1 MDSHGGRRFALTSRF
16 VDPMKM
22 NEMDRRRAAQKDGK
36 IPDRAFEM
44 GVDDLGVPSKK
55 TASDNSS
62 EAKDASTATT
72 DSGKTQGGGESTEN
86 SKTQGSSEAKD
97 SSKTSNGNA
106 SSSTPAS
113 TSAST
118 LASASTSAS
127 TSAGDAS
134 TNASNNVRLIYKDG
148 MVYKLEEL
156 HPRFKDRDYP
166 KDFCQFDL

>member
-1 MDSHGGRRFALTSRF
+1 MTTRTTS
-16 VDPMKM
+16 
-22 NEMDRRRAAQKDGK
+22 
-36 IPDRAFEM
+36 
-44 GVDDLGVPSKK
+44 
-55 TASDNSS
+55 
-62 EAKDASTATT
+62 
-72 DSGKTQGGGESTEN
+72 
-86 SKTQGSSEAKD
+86 
-97 SSKTSNGNA
+97 
-106 SSSTPAS
+106 AS

-118 LASASTSAS
+118 LASAS